1 MPSMYV
7 NVPKLAQPTRDQLVE
22 KLYEGATTVLKVPA
36 IYTFVKEYDTIYKNG
51 KPWEAPNMTVIN
63 LEAGPMP
70 VEKIE
75 TIGAALADAVK
86 SVLGEKQGTTMVYH
100 ANGLDH
106 IAINGKL
113 IKK

>member
-7 NVPKLAQPTRDQLVE
+7 NVPKLEAQKKDQLVE
-22 KLYEGATTVLKVPA
+22 KLYEAAAKVLKVPG
-36 IYTFVKEYDTIYKNG
+36 IYTYVSEYETVYKNG
-51 KPWEAPNMTVIN
+51 KPWPEVNMTVIN

-70 VEKIE
+70 ADKIE
-75 TIGAALADAVK
+75 TIGGYLAEEVK
-86 SVLGEKQGTTMVYH
+86 ACLGEDQETTVVYH
-100 ANGLDH
+100 ANQLDH

>member
-7 NVPKLAQPTRDQLVE
+7 NIPKYETAKREALVE
-22 KLYEGATTVLKVPA
+22 KLYEAASKVIKGVT
-36 IYTFVKEYDTIYKNG
+36 IYTYVNEYQTVYANG
-51 KPWEAPNMTVIN
+51 KPLEAPTMNVVN

-70 VEKIE
+70 VDKIE
-75 TIGAALADAVK
+75 VIGELMAQAVK
-86 SVLGEKQGTTMVYH
+86 DVLGEEQGTTLVYH

-106 IAINGKL
+106 ISINGKL

>member
-7 NVPKLAQPTRDQLVE
+7 NVKKLDAGTKDVLAE
-22 KLYEGATTVLKVPA
+22 KLFDAAATVLRVPH
-36 IYTFVKEYDTIYKNG
+36 IFGFVNEYETLYNNG
-51 KPWEAPNMTVIN
+51 KPWEIPNMTVIN

-75 TIGAALADAVK
+75 VIGAAMAEAVK
-86 SVLGEKQGTTMVYH
+86 AALGEDNQCTLVYH

>member
-1 MPSMYV
+1 MPSMYL
-7 NVPKLAQPTRDQLVE
+7 NVPKMETEKKNALV
-22 KLYEGATTVLKVPA
+22 KGLYDAASTVLKVPH
-36 IYTFVKEYDTIYKNG
+36 IYTFVNEYETVYNNG
-51 KPWEAPNMTVIN
+51 EAWETPNMNVIN

-75 TIGAALADAVK
+75 TIAQNLTAALKAA
-86 SVLGEKQGTTMVYH
+86 LGEEQGLTLVYH
-100 ANGLDH
+100 ANALDH

>member
-7 NVPKLAQPTRDQLVE
+7 NVPKLPEKKRDELVL
-22 KLYEGATTVLKVPA
+22 KLYEAATTVLKVPG
-36 IYTFVKEYDTIYKNG
+36 IYTYVNEYDTLYKNG
-51 KPWEAPNMTVIN
+51 KPWEAANMTVIN

-70 VEKIE
+70 VDKIE
-75 TIGAALADAVK
+75 LIGTAIDGAVK
-86 SVLGEKQGTTMVYH
+86 ATFGEEQGSTLVYH

>member
-7 NVPKLAQPTRDQLVE
+7 NVPKLAEPTRDQLVE
-22 KLYEGATTVLKVPA
+22 KLYEAATTVLKVPA
-36 IYTFVKEYDTIYKNG
+36 IYTFVKEYDTVYKNG
-51 KPWEAPNMTVIN
+51 KPWEAPNMTVVN

-70 VEKIE
+70 VDKIE
-75 TIGAALADAVK
+75 AIGAALADAVK
-86 SVLGEKQGTTMVYH
+86 ASLGEDQGATLVYH

-106 IAINGKL
+106 ISINGKL